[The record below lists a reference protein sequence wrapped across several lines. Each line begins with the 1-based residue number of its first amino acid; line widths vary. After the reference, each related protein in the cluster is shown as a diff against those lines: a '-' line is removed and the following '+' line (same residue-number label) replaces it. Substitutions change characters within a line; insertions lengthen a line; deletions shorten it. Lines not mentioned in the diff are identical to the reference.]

1 MKHLILGTAGHID
14 HGKTS
19 LVKALTGIDTD
30 RLKEEKARGITI
42 ELGFANLELPGGI
55 HFGIVDV
62 PGHEKFVR
70 TMVAG
75 VGGMD
80 LVMLVIAADEG
91 IMPQTREHLDIL
103 RLLGVKCGLVALT
116 KRDMVEADWLDLV
129 SEEVREFAAGS
140 FLEDAP
146 VIPVSSR
153 SGEGIDLLKAELARL
168 AEQAAEKRRDGHFRL
183 PVDRVFTVAGFGTVV
198 TGTLLSGEISAG
210 DELELLPSCR
220 EGRVRGIQAHGA
232 KADKGQAGQ
241 RLAVNLQGIDLDQAH
256 RGDVVVPRGVFR
268 PTRTVDVRLDCLP
281 AAPRELKHRAMLRL
295 HSATYE
301 VPAQL
306 ILLDRNVLAPGES
319 AYAQLRLR
327 EPALLLSGDS
337 YIIRAFSPQ
346 VTVGG
351 GIVLDPFSPRRRRR
365 SEDALRLLEAL
376 DSGDTITAVS
386 LIVGQSMLSGVSFD
400 DLLLRSGTTRKPL
413 ETALAALLSSGDVLQ
428 LVREPRIFLSRSS
441 FTTLCDLLKKELA
454 AWMAANPLKQG
465 IGKEE
470 LKTRLPRRSD
480 QRFFTPLLA
489 ALEKEGAMRSDRE
502 LVIPVGTAAQSQTAA
517 NMTGPIA
524 GFIADGGIEPPTLRE
539 ITEKFRCDE
548 KTARDH
554 LALLVRQGVIVRIS
568 GDLHYSAGAL
578 DGLREKLVSFLKE
591 RGEITPPEY
600 RELTGLSRKFLIPLL
615 EHFDSEKVTI
625 RVGDKRL
632 LRKK

>member
-1 MKHLILGTAGHID
+1 MGRYRLVIMVFVKLHTLQALIAAIDEGSLRAAARRLRVSQPALTKMVRELELELGATLLQRSTKGVLPTPQ
-14 HGKTS
+14 GKV
-19 LVKALTGIDTD
+19 LVEHARPDVNFDMTALTGYTPDEYSRD
-30 RLKEEKARGITI
+30 
-42 ELGFANLELPGGI
+42 ELGFARKN
-55 HFGIVDV
+55 
-62 PGHEKFVR
+62 
-70 TMVAG
+70 
-75 VGGMD
+75 
-80 LVMLVIAADEG
+80 
-91 IMPQTREHLDIL
+91 
-103 RLLGVKCGLVALT
+103 
-116 KRDMVEADWLDLV
+116 
-129 SEEVREFAAGS
+129 
-140 FLEDAP
+140 
-146 VIPVSSR
+146 
-153 SGEGIDLLKAELARL
+153 
-168 AEQAAEKRRDGHFRL
+168 
-183 PVDRVFTVAGFGTVV
+183 
-198 TGTLLSGEISAG
+198 
-210 DELELLPSCR
+210 
-220 EGRVRGIQAHGA
+220 
-232 KADKGQAGQ
+232 
-241 RLAVNLQGIDLDQAH
+241 
-256 RGDVVVPRGVFR
+256 
-268 PTRTVDVRLDCLP
+268 
-281 AAPRELKHRAMLRL
+281 
-295 HSATYE
+295 
-301 VPAQL
+301 
-306 ILLDRNVLAPGES
+306 
-319 AYAQLRLR
+319 
-327 EPALLLSGDS
+327 
-337 YIIRAFSPQ
+337 
-346 VTVGG
+346 
-351 GIVLDPFSPRRRRR
+351 
-365 SEDALRLLEAL
+365 
-376 DSGDTITAVS
+376 
-386 LIVGQSMLSGVSFD
+386 GVSFD

-413 ETALAALLSSGDVLQ
+413 ETALAALLSSGDLLQ

-517 NMTGPIA
+517 NMAGPIA